1 MTNTAANQ
9 SAAAN
14 SAAANSARLTGLN
27 NPRVRRMLAL
37 WPALITIGIFMIVPM
52 FILLVFS
59 FLEADPYGGVE
70 PVFSTEAY
78 IQTLYEIDFDDT
90 LTFNPVYLNILGR
103 SIALALVATIGCIV
117 LGLPVAYFVSRQS
130 PRNQN
135 LLLFM
140 ITLPFWT
147 NLLIRTY
154 AWILILSKNGV
165 LEQPLLALGVISES
179 LEMMYTNGAIAV
191 GLIYTYLPLMVL
203 PIYASLE
210 KLDFRLIEAAHDLYA
225 SRLQVMRRVVLPLAT
240 PGIIAGCILV
250 FVPSLGAFIA
260 PDLLGGGKKLM
271 LGSLIQLQFASSR
284 NWPFGSAIAICL
296 LALVM
301 IALMIQARAVSKRSA
316 MEQAG

>member
-1 MTNTAANQ
+1 MNTTSTQAETSNRQ
-9 SAAAN
+9 SVWH
-14 SAAANSARLTGLN
+14 SRKF
-27 NPRVRRMLAL
+27 RRMLSL
-37 WPALITIGIFMIVPM
+37 WPALITIGIFMILPM
-52 FILLVFS
+52 LILLVFS

-78 IQTLYEIDFDDT
+78 VQTLYEIDFDDT
-90 LTFNPVYLNILGR
+90 LSFNPVYLNILAR
-103 SIALALVATIGCIV
+103 SVLLAVMATIGCII

-165 LEQPLLALGVISES
+165 LEQPLLALGIISES
-179 LEMMYTNGAIAV
+179 LDMMYTNGAIAV

-225 SRLQVMRRVVLPLAT
+225 SRLQVMRQVVLPLAT

-284 NWPFGSAIAICL
+284 NWPFGSAIAVCL
-296 LALVM
+296 LVLVM
-301 IALMIQARAVSKRSA
+301 IALMIQARSVAKRNA
-316 MEQAG
+316 MEQAA